1 MRRSCLPVLFL
12 LPALLSGCG
21 LVNDVLGPDE
31 AAQAGAP
38 AAQADLLKPGDSV
51 RVVVAGEQ
59 ELSGIFPVGAD
70 GKIHLELLGD
80 VPAAGLTADML
91 AINLRQRLSAGYLR
105 DPQVTVARAAGD
117 EQMLR
122 AGLQPQ
128 GAPAPGQNTPAAGQ
142 NMPVSPQPVQAANL
156 PPPPPPPPLQG
167 SLGGNAA
174 PAGYTPAPPGPVS
187 APVLRQSQ
195 DVGQTY

>member
-1 MRRSCLPVLFL
+1 MM
-12 LPALLSGCG
+12 
-21 LVNDVLGPDE
+21 GPE
-31 AAQAGAP
+31 TAPPGAAAT
-38 AAQADLLKPGDSV
+38 QADLLKPGDSV
-51 RVVVAGEQ
+51 RIVVAGEQ
-59 ELSGIFPVGAD
+59 ELSGIFPVAAD
-70 GKIHLELLGD
+70 GKVHLELLGD

-91 AINLRQRLSAGYLR
+91 AVNLRQRLSAGYLR
-105 DPQVTVARAAGD
+105 NPQVAVARAAGD

-128 GAPAPGQNTPAAGQ
+128 GAPAAGQ
-142 NMPVSPQPVQAANL
+142 NIPSAPQPVQAANL
-156 PPPPPPPPLQG
+156 PPPPPPLQG

-174 PAGYTPAPPGPVS
+174 PAGYTPAPPGPVP

>member
-1 MRRSCLPVLFL
+1 MRRSCLSVLIL

-21 LVNDVLGPDE
+21 LVNDVLGPE
-31 AAQAGAP
+31 AAQTGAP
-38 AAQADLLKPGDSV
+38 GPQADLLKRGDSV

-59 ELSGIFPVGAD
+59 ELSGVFTVGGD

-91 AINLRQRLSAGYLR
+91 AVNLRQRLSAGYLR
-105 DPQVTVARAAGD
+105 NPQVTVARAD

-122 AGLQPQ
+122 AGGEAQ
-128 GAPAPGQNTPAAGQ
+128 PAAGQ
-142 NMPVSPQPVQAANL
+142 KMPAAGQKMPAAGQKAPAQPVEAANL
-156 PPPPPPPPLQG
+156 PPPPPLQG
-167 SLGGNAA
+167 SLADGSNKTANPAA
-174 PAGYTPAPPGPVS
+174 HKPAPRGS

-195 DVGQTY
+195 DVRQPY